1 MSFGRT
7 KGVVVSGI
15 DGVVIDVEIAIAQ
28 GLPRVVMSGLPDS
41 AITQAPDRLRA
52 AMVQSRWPFPDT
64 RMTINLAPASL
75 KKHGAGLDLA
85 MAVGIALAQG
95 TIRSARAERT
105 MHIGELGMDG
115 SVRPVPGILPAVLAA
130 RQMGIE
136 HVVVPQTNA
145 HEASLVG
152 GMTVYPVRHL
162 ADVRGLYEALDA
174 SRDPELEWEASPIR
188 DADKAVSD
196 MRDIVGQAEAR
207 FALEVAASGG
217 HHLSMVGPPGSGKT
231 MLASRLPS
239 ILPALTEEE
248 SLLVTSIN
256 SVLGVLG
263 DGVLVTA
270 APFVAPHHSATMPAM
285 VGGGSGKPRPGAVSQ
300 AHGGVLFLDEAPE
313 FRREVLDALRQPLEA
328 GVVNIARADEHVQYP
343 SRFQLVLASNPCPCG
358 KFFGNGAGC
367 TCSSQA
373 RRTYLKRLSGP
384 LLDRIDV
391 HLHVDQVRRSDL
403 SGETPESSGVIAAR
417 VVAARAAA
425 KERWRDLGL
434 LLNAQVPGSA
444 LRASKWA
451 PPRIVTAPL
460 DRALDI
466 GTLSLRG
473 YDRTLRLAWTMCDMR
488 GAVVPDNDDIHAALT
503 LRSGG
508 TNHEQH

>member
-15 DGVVIDVEIAIAQ
+15 DGVVIDVEVAIAQ

-52 AMVQSRWPFPDT
+52 AMVQSKWAFPDT
-64 RMTINLAPASL
+64 RLTINLAPASL

-95 TIRSARAERT
+95 TIRCSQASRHL
-105 MHIGELGMDG
+105 HIGELGMDG
-115 SVRPVPGILPAVLAA
+115 SVRAVSGILPAVLAA
-130 RQMGIE
+130 RRMGLDRVI
-136 HVVVPQTNA
+136 VPYANA
-145 HEASLVG
+145 HEAALVS

-162 ADVRGLYEALDA
+162 TQVRLLYEALDA
-174 SRDPELEWEASPIR
+174 SRDPELEWPAKQHR
-188 DADKAVSD
+188 DAEKIGPD
-196 MRDIVGQAEAR
+196 MQDIVGQAEAR
-207 FALEVAASGG
+207 LVLEVAASGG
-217 HHLSMVGPPGSGKT
+217 HHVSMVGPPGAGKT

-239 ILPALTEEE
+239 ILPPLEDDD
-248 SLLVTSIN
+248 SLIVTSIN
-256 SVLGVLG
+256 SVLGALG
-263 DGVLVTA
+263 DGALVTA
-270 APFVAPHHSATMPAM
+270 PPFVAPHHSATMPAM

-328 GVVNIARADEHVQYP
+328 GVVNIARADEHLQYP
-343 SRFQLVLASNPCPCG
+343 SRFQLVLASNPCG

-367 TCSSQA
+367 TCSSRT
-373 RRTYLKRLSGP
+373 RRTYRKRLSGP

-391 HLHVDQVRRSDL
+391 HLRVDQVRRTDL
-403 SGETPESSGVIAAR
+403 SGEVSESSAVIATR

-425 KERWRDLGL
+425 KERWRGLGFV
-434 LLNAQVPGSA
+434 LNAQAPGSQ
-444 LRASKWA
+444 LRSIKWA
-451 PPRIVTAPL
+451 LPHQVRAPL

-466 GTLSLRG
+466 GALSLRG
-473 YDRTLRLAWTMCDMR
+473 YDRTIRLAWTMCDMR
-488 GAVVPDNDDIHAALT
+488 GAVIPDADDIHAALT

-508 TNHEQH
+508 SSHE